1 MANLIKPISKYS
13 SGLRLSIIQHLAI
26 LDQFLGTR
34 SKDKTQP
41 WVIAIDGLDMNA
53 VQMMIT
59 NLYHFLTRDLGRTVG
74 IVG

>member
-1 MANLIKPISKYS
+1 MANLIKTILKYS
-13 SGLRLSIIQHLAI
+13 SGLRLAMIQHLTI

-34 SKDKTQP
+34 PKDKTQP

-53 VQMMIT
+53 VQMMIA
-59 NLYHFLTRDLGRTVG
+59 NLYHFLTRDLGRTVR